1 MYRIKA
7 IIITIVVMMAF
18 IMFVIL
24 LVQLLYIVE
33 YFIYAENIKNKHII
47 FVYMFK
53 KCYLSVQ
60 IMQILLLI

>member
-1 MYRIKA
+1 
-7 IIITIVVMMAF
+7 MMAF

-24 LVQLLYIVE
+24 FVQLLYIVE

-47 FVYMFK
+47 LVYMFK